1 MMPSTY
7 ATVGPV
13 IGSLFILCLV
23 IAMAMYCYRHS
34 VEPGSEQLYIES
46 IPAEHNFGL
55 PLTRFDYDSLNPNN
69 ANGSD
74 GMDTMHNAMILPSD
88 ISPYRMPAGNYRRP
102 NGESDHGYS
111 TMTPHEDS
119 DHVCFTLIEP
129 LISSRR
135 SNMSISDATSINVDS
150 SSPPSHKHSRTI
162 RDSHD
167 YCDNGMTSTLIGSPH
182 HIQAHVTVHQPMEA

>member
-1 MMPSTY
+1 
-7 ATVGPV
+7 
-13 IGSLFILCLV
+13 
-23 IAMAMYCYRHS
+23 
-34 VEPGSEQLYIES
+34 
-46 IPAEHNFGL
+46 
-55 PLTRFDYDSLNPNN
+55 
-69 ANGSD
+69 
-74 GMDTMHNAMILPSD
+74 MILPSD

-150 SSPPSHKHSRTI
+150 SSPPSHKNSRVK
-162 RDSHD
+162 DGYE
-167 YCDNGMTSTLIGSPH
+167 YCDNGMTTTLLASPH
-182 HIQAHVTVHQPMEA
+182 HIQAPVTVHQPMEA